1 MSRLVQVLFPE
12 PTLHRSPFAIIRW
25 WESRRLT
32 FNAVVG
38 VTGLVTLSVLAV
50 GVFLPMG
57 IPITELPWGAVVAY
71 GVAANVC
78 YSFGWIA
85 ESTIERWLG
94 RETYGAGPALFRHGL
109 VFSVGLTLFPIAMAG
124 FFWLGRVAHWVA
136 GLFGA

>member
-1 MSRLVQVLFPE
+1 MSRLVAVLFPE
-12 PTLHRSPFAIIRW
+12 PTLRRSPLALVRW

-32 FNAVVG
+32 FNVVVG
-38 VTGLVTLSVLAV
+38 ATGLVTMSVLVV

-57 IPITELPWGAVVAY
+57 IPFTELPWRAVIAY

-85 ESTIERWLG
+85 ESALERWLG

-109 VFSVGLTLFPIAMAG
+109 VFSTGLTLFPVVM
-124 FFWLGRVAHWVA
+124 A
-136 GLFGA
+136 GLFWLQKVVHWLGGHFAV